1 MTVELPDEQGVLLI
15 GSKGDK
21 LLYAKTRQQLDEYLS
36 TDEGK
41 EDVSELIEECMYRDI
56 RSWKNE
62 PASPASPPVPSFLPY
77 QGPPPPPP
85 AATPTGAN
93 DELVKALLESNKR
106 QEEQNKL
113 LLELIQR
120 GWLSPAKTE

>member
-41 EDVSELIEECMYRDI
+41 EDVSELIEECMY
-56 RSWKNE
+56 
-62 PASPASPPVPSFLPY
+62 
-77 QGPPPPPP
+77 
-85 AATPTGAN
+85 
-93 DELVKALLESNKR
+93 
-106 QEEQNKL
+106 
-113 LLELIQR
+113 
-120 GWLSPAKTE
+120 

>member
-62 PASPASPPVPSFLPY
+62 PASPAGPVIFAVPRATT
-77 QGPPPPPP
+77 
-85 AATPTGAN
+85 AAASCDAYWG
-93 DELVKALLESNKR
+93 K
-106 QEEQNKL
+106 
-113 LLELIQR
+113 
-120 GWLSPAKTE
+120 